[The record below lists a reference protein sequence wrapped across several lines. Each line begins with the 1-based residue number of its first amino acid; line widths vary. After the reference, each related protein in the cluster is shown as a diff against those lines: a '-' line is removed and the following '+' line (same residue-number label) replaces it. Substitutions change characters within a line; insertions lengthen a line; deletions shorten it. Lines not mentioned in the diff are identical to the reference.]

1 LSHRSDRITGVDIA
15 DNPSRPSDP
24 DPDPGSG
31 YERGAGELLL
41 AALTGSVLAP
51 FIQGVVTKA
60 GEDVYAKIKDRL
72 QNRRSAEAGP
82 IVLADPRTRIA
93 VELPATLPTSE
104 AARLAAVRIPES
116 GNRDWLLVEYQPGG
130 ALWTIR
136 VVPEP
141 PATAIRLDP
150 DGPA

>member
-1 LSHRSDRITGVDIA
+1 MDFAG
-15 DNPSRPSDP
+15 NPSQPSR
-24 DPDPGSG
+24 PDPGSG
-31 YERGAGELLL
+31 SERGVGELLL
-41 AALTGSVLAP
+41 AALTGSALAP

-60 GEDVYAKIKDRL
+60 GEDVYTKIKDRL
-72 QNRRSAEAGP
+72 QSRRRAAEAGP
-82 IVLADPRTRIA
+82 IVLADPLTRIA

-116 GNRDWLLVEYQPGG
+116 GNRDWLLVQYQPGR
-130 ALWTIR
+130 ARWTIR

-150 DGPA
+150 DEPA